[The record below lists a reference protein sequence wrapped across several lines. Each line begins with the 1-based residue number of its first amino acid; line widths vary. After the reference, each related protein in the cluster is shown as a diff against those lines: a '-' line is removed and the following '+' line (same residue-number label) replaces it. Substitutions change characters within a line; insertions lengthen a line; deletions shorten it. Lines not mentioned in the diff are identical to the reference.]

1 MKAIHAPHVAG
12 QPQGNG
18 KAISSSWTI
27 PGQRLPARWGYRQ
40 MGNTPSASVK
50 IIFKAHEQ
58 LRHELASPVGLVI
71 TSPSDYKDALV
82 GSSFLVSIG
91 DVVTLDLLDI
101 GCVPDISIVD
111 YKTKRMP
118 IAEVKARL
126 RNYPQEEISVR
137 NPAGVITQEL
147 WDAILNG
154 FQKPRKLRIVV
165 EGEEDLASL
174 ACISLAPL
182 GAMVVYGIPGKG
194 ASFNRV
200 DAGLKRL
207 VNDALDKMRA

>member
-1 MKAIHAPHVAG
+1 MR
-12 QPQGNG
+12 N
-18 KAISSSWTI
+18 
-27 PGQRLPARWGYRQ
+27 
-40 MGNTPSASVK
+40 
-50 IIFKAHEQ
+50 
-58 LRHELASPVGLVI
+58 ELASPVGLVL
-71 TSPSDYKDALV
+71 TSPSDFKDALV
-82 GSSFLVSIG
+82 GSTLLICIG

-101 GCVPDISIVD
+101 GCVPDISIID

-118 IAEVKARL
+118 IAEVKARFK
-126 RNYPQEEISVR
+126 NYPQEEISVR

-147 WDAILNG
+147 WDTILNG
-154 FQKPRKLRIVV
+154 FEKPRKLRIVV
-165 EGEEDLASL
+165 DGEEDLASL

-182 GAMVVYGIPGKG
+182 GSMVVYGIPGKG